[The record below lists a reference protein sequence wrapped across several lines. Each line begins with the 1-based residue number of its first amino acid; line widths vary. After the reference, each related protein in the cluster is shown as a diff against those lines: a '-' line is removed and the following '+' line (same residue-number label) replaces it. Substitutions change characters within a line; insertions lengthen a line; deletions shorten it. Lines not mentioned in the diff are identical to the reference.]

1 MAYRRFPALGCRCF
15 FHLVDLACLR
25 ASEFGN
31 IFALALKRFAAGMG
45 RRVLR
50 VVVDFKTDADLPARR
65 RHYEVQLSWY
75 IYALS
80 SITRTAARG
89 VLLGL

>member
-1 MAYRRFPALGCRCF
+1 VDSGR
-15 FHLVDLACLR
+15 LVEGVLDLA
-25 ASEFGN
+25 F
-31 IFALALKRFAAGMG
+31 
-45 RRVLR
+45 R